1 MQPVDDTDRR
11 RKLDDLVAAYR
22 AALEGL
28 LAATD
33 DLDAAAWDAATGCP
47 GWSVRDQLAHS
58 VGLERRLLGDPDLD
72 PDVEVPDLPH
82 LTGDVGRF
90 LERDVEARRNVPTDD
105 LRAEAREAF
114 DRRLAELDQLDPDQL
129 EAETVSPLGP
139 MRTSAALR
147 VRVFDLVCHERD
159 VRAATD
165 RLDGLTGP
173 HVELGVEQSLRAWAR
188 SAPARVEGGTSIAF
202 DVDGHP
208 PAVLDL
214 SAGELH
220 RDPAAATTAHATV
233 HLTPAQ
239 VLAIAGGRD
248 DAPDADQ
255 LTVEGDE
262 TLVRRFLA
270 VAGVTP

>member
-1 MQPVDDTDRR
+1 MHDTDGRQ
-11 RKLDDLVAAYR
+11 KLADLVAAYR

-33 DLDAAAWDAATGCP
+33 GLDEAAWGAATGCP
-47 GWSVRDQLAHS
+47 GWDVRDQLAHS

-90 LERDVEARRNVPTDD
+90 LERDVEARRTVPTDE
-105 LRAEAREAF
+105 LRAEARDAF
-114 DRRLAELDQLDPDQL
+114 DRRLAELERLEPDQL
-129 EAETVSPLGP
+129 EVETISPVGP

-147 VRVFDLVCHERD
+147 VRVFDLACHERD
-159 VRAATD
+159 VRAAVD
-165 RLDGLTGP
+165 RLDGLVGP
-173 HVELGVEQSLRAWAR
+173 HVELGVEQALRAWAR
-188 SAPARVEGGTSIAF
+188 AAPARVEGGTSIAF
-202 DVDGHP
+202 EVEGHA

-220 RDPAAATTAHATV
+220 RDAAAATTAHATV
-233 HLTPAQ
+233 RLTPAQ
-239 VLAIAGGRD
+239 LLAAAGGRD
-248 DAPDADQ
+248 DAPEADE
-255 LTVEGDE
+255 LTIDGDE
-262 TLVRRFLA
+262 GLVRRFLA